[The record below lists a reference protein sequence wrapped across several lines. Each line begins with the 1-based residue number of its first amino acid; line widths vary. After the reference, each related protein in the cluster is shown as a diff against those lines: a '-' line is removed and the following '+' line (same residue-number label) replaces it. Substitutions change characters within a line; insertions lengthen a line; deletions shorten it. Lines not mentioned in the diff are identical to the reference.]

1 MNRLRNYVASFPE
14 LPRELWL
21 LMGAHAL
28 SNLGMGLVYPFNAIY
43 LHDVRGF
50 SLATVGLVLGT
61 IAVGGLLVS
70 FVGGALADRA
80 GPRRVMAVGTVV
92 QASGYVALALAPS
105 VPAALAAAAWIG
117 AGSGLFSPALMPL
130 IARLSRD
137 ENRPTV
143 FSLQYMGTQAGIGG
157 GAALGGLLL
166 AATAS
171 SPAAFLALYLVNAA
185 SYLVYGSVVLF
196 GLPPAADGARS
207 GAQSGAQAGAQAG
220 EKTGHNETAGGY
232 LSVVRNTT
240 FLGIFGLHLL
250 IALFG
255 FAQLDSSVPLYANEA
270 LLVPAGAVGLMFAVN
285 TLVAVVAQLPVTKAV
300 ESWRRTRVLAALGA
314 LWAGSWLLVG
324 LAGLGS
330 GWYAAAP
337 LVAFFAVFALGEC
350 LFSPAFWPLVTGTVP
365 SASLGR
371 YNVFLNFSWY
381 GGLTLGPAFGAWV
394 VGSSLGGGLWV
405 VFGLASALIIP
416 WALLLERRV
425 PATANGPPEEET
437 EGRPEGG
444 AGASA

>member
-1 MNRLRNYVASFPE
+1 MNRLRNYASSFPD

-43 LHDVRGF
+43 LYEVRGF
-50 SLATVGLVLGT
+50 SLAAVGFVLGT
-61 IAVGGLLVS
+61 IAVGGLVVS

-92 QASGYVALALAPS
+92 QSTGYVALALAPS

-117 AGSGLFSPALMPL
+117 VGSGLFSPALMPL
-130 IARLSRD
+130 LARLSTED
-137 ENRPTV
+137 NRPTV

-166 AATAS
+166 AVTAS
-171 SPAAFLALYLVNAA
+171 SPAAFLALYLANAA
-185 SYLVYGSVVLF
+185 SYLVYGAIVLF
-196 GLPPAADGARS
+196 GLPASADGA
-207 GAQSGAQAGAQAG
+207 QAEARETPGGGKDSA
-220 EKTGHNETAGGY
+220 TAGGY
-232 LSVVRNTT
+232 LSIVRNTT

-255 FAQLDSSVPLYANEA
+255 FAQLDSSVPLYANET
-270 LLVPAGAVGLMFAVN
+270 LSVPAGAIGLMFAVN

-300 ESWRRTRVLAALGA
+300 ESWRRTRVLAALGV
-314 LWAGSWLLVG
+314 LWAGSWLIVG
-324 LAGLGS
+324 LAGLGT
-330 GWYAAAP
+330 GWSAAAL

-381 GGLTLGPAFGAWV
+381 GGLTLGPAFGAWI
-394 VGSSLGGGLWV
+394 VGSFLGGSLWV
-405 VFGLASALIIP
+405 VFGLASALIVP
-416 WALLLERRV
+416 WALLLERQPRGRSRS
-425 PATANGPPEEET
+425 PDCFCTAVSGQANL
-437 EGRPEGG
+437 
-444 AGASA
+444 SV